1 MLFAFTATNYRV
13 FFSPDA
19 NAFTPILA
27 NTIGLVRIKQLDTPR
42 GVRESTP
49 TCIQTEARPQKL
61 AHVVSCCVTE
71 PHGQPR
77 MPQQKLDTRGQRSPA
92 APFVVRAHSLGG
104 GGGGNGGQ
112 QQQRAVVDDDEVGAH
127 R

>member
-1 MLFAFTATNYRV
+1 
-13 FFSPDA
+13 
-19 NAFTPILA
+19 
-27 NTIGLVRIKQLDTPR
+27 
-42 GVRESTP
+42 
-49 TCIQTEARPQKL
+49 
-61 AHVVSCCVTE
+61 
-71 PHGQPR
+71 
-77 MPQQKLDTRGQRSPA
+77 MPQPKLDTRGQRSPA